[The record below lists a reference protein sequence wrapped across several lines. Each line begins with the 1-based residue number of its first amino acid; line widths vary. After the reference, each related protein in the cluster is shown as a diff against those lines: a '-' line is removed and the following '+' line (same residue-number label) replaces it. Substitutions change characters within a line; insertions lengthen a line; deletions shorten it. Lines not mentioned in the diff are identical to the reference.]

1 MASSASSASAESE
14 RLPTHWTAI
23 PEREDFSCVA
33 LQTISDEYKK
43 TENKFQE
50 TMDGSHDII
59 SIERVQNPDLW
70 TQYTQ

>member
-1 MASSASSASAESE
+1 MASSATASAESE
-14 RLPTHWTAI
+14 CLPKHWTPPI
-23 PEREDFSCVA
+23 PEHGDYSCVV
-33 LQTISDEYKK
+33 LQTISTEYKE
-43 TENKFQE
+43 TEKKFQE